1 VGFDRRAG
9 IEQATNEVARFE
21 VYAWVDVY
29 RLIARLWASIIV
41 LGLHHASSA
50 GAASFSLRRGVTLT

>member
-1 VGFDRRAG
+1 MTHHPWASTCRVG

-29 RLIARLWASIIV
+29 PLIARLRASIIV
-41 LGLHHASSA
+41 LGLHHACSA
-50 GAASFSLRRGVTLT
+50 GGRRL